1 MVPRGAIALVFEE
14 MEWAKKVVSGYQK
27 NGPPMQKCMLG
38 TMAAVHIV
46 WISKQQLYDVKD
58 MHVCPHYTLAAMEV
72 EQLTL
77 KAREHK
83 IRVCEYDT
91 HRNYLDKD
99 VFIRVVNNLGGTWVE
114 HEPRFSNKMEALRS
128 IDMEAIGNKLFK
140 DGQTEP
146 LTILKTDRG
155 NAVLNVGVCSQ
166 D

>member
-1 MVPRGAIALVFEE
+1 MSFEASKGETTGTKKRARADGGASGSAAKKKPRGGGGVAKAPTTEKADEELTFEGADGRGCMVPRGAIALVFEE

-58 MHVCPHYTLAAMEV
+58 LHVCPHYTLTAMEV

-83 IRVCEYDT
+83 IRV
-91 HRNYLDKD
+91 
-99 VFIRVVNNLGGTWVE
+99 RVSADSSAG
-114 HEPRFSNKMEALRS
+114 
-128 IDMEAIGNKLFK
+128 
-140 DGQTEP
+140 
-146 LTILKTDRG
+146 
-155 NAVLNVGVCSQ
+155 
-166 D
+166 